1 MNNTVFA
8 GAARIGFAKVGYP
21 LVTLKVTKDQ
31 LEIDAPFYGNVVFL
45 PKDIVSIELISGI
58 FRKHIKITHIHKG
71 MPSMLIYW
79 SLEESSESIVRK
91 INEIGLMEQIAHAIT
106 DDNRKAKER
115 AFHENRRFKKRERIS
130 KIILILIFGSW
141 FTAFLSVILYK
152 WLFNPDLKL

>member
-1 MNNTVFA
+1 MNNTVYA
-8 GAARIGFAKVGYP
+8 GAARIGFTKVGYP

-91 INEIGLMEQIAHAIT
+91 INEIGLMEQIANAIT
-106 DDNRKAKER
+106 DDNRKRQGA
-115 AFHENRRFKKRERIS
+115 RIS
-130 KIILILIFGSW
+130 RKSKIQKTRTHF
-141 FTAFLSVILYK
+141 
-152 WLFNPDLKL
+152 